1 MSQPHR
7 STPVLENLLF
17 FWVGLTAIL
26 LFGGEGLLLPSWLQV
41 VGRLHPLVLH
51 FPIVVLLIGCLLLWI
66 KEGTLRTYASTF
78 LLIGANFAGLTVV
91 AGLLL
96 ATEDYE
102 GDALSWHKWT
112 AVGSLALAI
121 ALYFFRTLSL
131 LPRRMF
137 SASLAL
143 LLGAAGHFGANLT
156 HGEDFL
162 LAPLRPALDAEMP
175 LAQAEVFKDV
185 VQPILAAKCLS
196 CHKEGKIKGELRMDH
211 LEGLQKGGKSGPF
224 VVAGNTEQSLLIQRI
239 HLPLENEEHMPPKNK
254 LQLTEEEIEI
264 LRLWVLSGAGYTQ
277 KLVDLPQEE
286 PLFQLVAARF
296 SSEKTYPFSPADEET
311 VAQLNTFFR
320 KVKPLY
326 PGSPALEV
334 AYFGSST
341 FDPASLA
348 ELKSVKNQV
357 VKLKLSR
364 MPLYQVDLSFVSDFQ
379 NLEELYLNFTDVS
392 SGQLGILK
400 KLPKLEHLALSG
412 NLLDE
417 AGTKTLSTMTQ
428 LKRLF
433 IWQTGLS
440 EKAKNQLSK
449 SLPNTKIE
457 VGFDDKGII
466 YPLNP
471 PKINFKDLLFTGQT
485 EVLLSHPIPTVEI
498 RYTLDGSLPDSLSGS
513 VYTGPISLKKST
525 QVRTRAF
532 AKNWIGSLDA
542 KAILFQKGISPASFS
557 LATLPSPNY
566 AAKGAASLFDGI
578 KGKPIHTNGEWLG
591 YTDSP
596 MDLQLSVNQQSLPK
610 TIEVSLLLHESAYI
624 FPPQAVAIWIG
635 TKGKWT
641 QVPLTQPATSTA
653 IGEPRYGL
661 LTFALPST
669 TFDQVRIK
677 LNPIAKLPTW
687 HPGAGAK
694 GWVFV
699 DEILLH

>member
-17 FWVGLTAIL
+17 FWAGLTAIL
-26 LFGGEGLLLPSWLQV
+26 LFGGEELMLPSWVQV
-41 VGRLHPLVLH
+41 LGRLHPLVLH

-66 KEGTLRTYASTF
+66 KEGTLRTYAPTF

-102 GDALSWHKWT
+102 GEALSWHKWT

-121 ALYFFRTLSL
+121 ALYFLRTLDL
-131 LPRRMF
+131 LPRRLF
-137 SASLAL
+137 SAALAL
-143 LLGAAGHFGANLT
+143 LLVVAGHFGANLT

-162 LAPLRPALDAEMP
+162 LAPLRPTVAVEMP
-175 LAQAEVFKDV
+175 LTEAEVFRDV
-185 VQPILAAKCLS
+185 VQPILTAKCLS

-239 HLPLENEEHMPPKNK
+239 HLPLEHEDHMPPKNK

-277 KLVDLPQEE
+277 KVVELPQEE

-296 SSEKTYPFSPADEET
+296 SSEKSYPFSPADEET
-311 VAQLNTFFR
+311 VAQLTTFFR

-326 PGSPALEV
+326 PGSPALEA

-348 ELKSVKNQV
+348 ELSTVKNQV
-357 VKLKLSR
+357 VKLTLSR
-364 MPLYQVDLSFVSDFQ
+364 MPLQQVNLDLIADFQ
-379 NLEELYLNFTDVS
+379 NLEELNLNFTDIT
-392 SGQLGILK
+392 GEQLDFIK
-400 KLPKLEHLALSG
+400 KLPKLENLALSG

-417 AGTKTLSTMTQ
+417 ASTKTLSTMTR
-428 LKRLF
+428 LKKLF

-440 EKAKNQLSK
+440 DKVKNELIKA
-449 SLPNTKIE
+449 LPNTKIE
-457 VGFDDKGII
+457 VGFDDRGII

-471 PKINFKDLLFTGQT
+471 PKITFKDLLFTGQT

-498 RYTLDGSLPDSLSGS
+498 RYTLDGSLPDSLSS
-513 VYTGPISLKKST
+513 KVYSGPITLKKST

-542 KAILFQKGISPASFS
+542 KAILFQKGFTPPSFS
-557 LATLPSPNY
+557 LASPPSPNY
-566 AAKGAASLFDGI
+566 TAKGAASLFDGI

-591 YTDSP
+591 FTDNAF
-596 MDLQLSVNQQSLPK
+596 DLELSVNPQSVPR
-610 TIEVSLLLHESAYI
+610 TVEISLLLHESAYI
-624 FPPQAVAIWIG
+624 FHPQAVAIWTG

-641 QVPLTQPATSTA
+641 QVPLAQPPTSTA
-653 IGEPRYGL
+653 IGDPRYGL
-661 LTFALPST
+661 LSYTLPSS

-677 LNPIAKLPTW
+677 LSPIAKLPAW
-687 HPGAGAK
+687 HPGKGAK

>member
-17 FWVGLTAIL
+17 FCAGLTAIL
-26 LFGGEGLLLPSWLQV
+26 LFGGEALQLPSWLQV

-51 FPIVVLLIGCLLLWI
+51 FPIVVLLISCLLLWI
-66 KEGTLRTYASTF
+66 KEGTLRTYAPTI
-78 LLIGANFAGLTVV
+78 LLLGANFAGLTVV

-102 GDALSWHKWT
+102 GEALSWHKWT

-121 ALYFFRTLSL
+121 ALYFLRAIDL
-131 LPRRMF
+131 LPRRLF
-137 SASLAL
+137 SAALAL
-143 LLGAAGHFGANLT
+143 VLVAAGHFGANLT

-162 LAPLRPALDAEMP
+162 LAPLRPTTDTEMP
-175 LAQAEVFKDV
+175 LANAEVFRDV
-185 VQPILAAKCLS
+185 VQPILTAKCLS

-211 LEGLQKGGKSGPF
+211 LEGIQKGGKSGPF

-239 HLPLENEEHMPPKNK
+239 HLPLEHEDHMPPKNK
-254 LQLTEEEIEI
+254 LQLTEEELET

-277 KLVDLPQEE
+277 KVVDLPQEE

-296 SSEKTYPFSPADEET
+296 SNEKTYPFSPAEEET
-311 VAQLNTFFR
+311 VTQLNTFFR

-348 ELKSVKNQV
+348 ELSSVKNQV
-357 VKLKLSR
+357 VKLTLNR
-364 MPLYQVDLSFVSDFQ
+364 MPLHQADIGLIADFQ
-379 NLEELYLNFTDVS
+379 NLEELYLNFTDI
-392 SGQLGILK
+392 SGQQLSFIK
-400 KLPKLEHLALSG
+400 NLPKLEHLALSG

-417 AGTKTLSTMTQ
+417 AGAKTLATMTQ
-428 LKRLF
+428 LKKLF
-433 IWQTGLS
+433 VWQTGLS
-440 EKAKNQLSK
+440 DKVKNELTKALR
-449 SLPNTKIE
+449 NTKIE
-457 VGFDDKGII
+457 VGFDDRGII

-471 PKINFKDLLFTGQT
+471 PKISFKDLLFTGQT

-498 RYTLDGSLPDSLSGS
+498 RYTLDGSLPDSLSS
-513 VYTGPISLKKST
+513 KVYKGPITLKKST

-542 KAILFQKGISPASFS
+542 KSILFQKGMLPPSFS
-557 LATLPSPNY
+557 LASPPSPNY
-566 AAKGAASLFDGI
+566 AAKGAASLFDSI

-591 YTDSP
+591 FTDNAF
-596 MDLQLSVNQQSLPK
+596 DLQLVVNQKSLPR
-610 TIEVSLLLHESAYI
+610 TVEISLLLHESAYI
-624 FPPQAVAIWIG
+624 FPPQAVAIWTG
-635 TKGKWT
+635 FKGKWT
-641 QVPLTQPATSTA
+641 AVPLTQPAISTA
-653 IGEPRYGL
+653 IGDPRYGM
-661 LTFALPST
+661 LTYSLPNT
-669 TFDQVRIK
+669 VFDQVRIK
-677 LNPIAKLPTW
+677 LSPIAKLPAW
-687 HPGAGAK
+687 HPGKGAK

-699 DEILLH
+699 DEVLLH